1 MTKYIEL
8 TEKNY
13 FEAINIGC
21 KPMDWIERQA
31 TKGSDVLNNNSRVM
45 TYDGILLD
53 FRRQYNIDKD
63 SIKVDCVKD
72 LKD

>member
-1 MTKYIEL
+1 MTKYIKL
-8 TEKNY
+8 TEENY

-21 KPMDWIERQA
+21 KPMDWIQRQA

-45 TYDGILLD
+45 TYDGVLLD
-53 FRRQYNIDKD
+53 FRRLYNIDKD

-72 LKD
+72 LKN